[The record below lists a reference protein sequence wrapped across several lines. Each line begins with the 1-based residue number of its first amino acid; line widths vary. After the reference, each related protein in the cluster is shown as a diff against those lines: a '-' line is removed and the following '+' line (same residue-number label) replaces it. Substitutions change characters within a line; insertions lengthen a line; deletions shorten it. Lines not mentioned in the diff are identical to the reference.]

1 MYVHKKKLLSL
12 YHCWLAEKSIWQT
25 RRQQQVWHCTF
36 ISIYCHAYHN
46 NVKIMF
52 FFLSLYLSLSTSF
65 ELSDLFG
72 GKLGKPIFYRLFDDF
87 MYGHKHNRELIRVI
101 MNLYQGFIYECWI
114 IKYNSIVELYPLWKI
129 AFIVELNCVVSDIN
143 ELSSSENW
151 IRLLRRMRACFLL
164 VFTVRMIVV
173 GLDRWC
179 WMARPHNKK
188 SLSSVPRPSAARVIR
203 P

>member
-1 MYVHKKKLLSL
+1 MYIKKN
-12 YHCWLAEKSIWQT
+12 
-25 RRQQQVWHCTF
+25 
-36 ISIYCHAYHN
+36 YCHCIIVGWLKNRFDKLADN
-46 NVKIMF
+46 NRFDIVRLYPYIVMHTIIMLKLCF
-52 FFLSLYLSLSTSF
+52 FFSLSTSF

-173 GLDRWC
+173 GWLV
-179 WMARPHNKK
+179 ARPHNKK